1 MKKFFGLVLALSIIV
16 FGCKEE
22 STDPIEEGGG
32 LPIVTTFIPVVTDT
46 AVILSGEVDFTFAD
60 ILEGFDDNT
69 IRGFCWS
76 ESPIGGGTTT
86 DEFIFIDTAQGIG
99 SFSVN
104 IITQIQNNKD
114 YYVRAFAENSVGKVY
129 GDEISFRFDYAL
141 EPPEVTAFNAKVTNT
156 EVILSGEV
164 NFTDGDASTKRG
176 FCWSLSPNPTTDNFV
191 FKDTAQGIGS
201 FNVDI
206 ASQIE
211 TKKDYFVRAFAE
223 NSIGKVYSNEISFRF
238 DPPTELPQVVTAN
251 AITGP
256 LGVTLGGE
264 VTFTDGD
271 VSTKRGLCW
280 SLSPNPTTE
289 DFTYTDISEGLG
301 SFETTLNNQLQSN
314 KTYYVRAFA
323 ENSVGKAYGNQVL
336 MGSTHF
342 NPNSAF
348 INSRGC
354 IECDNYAVGD
364 TFTLLGTVPGLNK
377 DIIVADRSMILAA
390 LAAGKNLNEYCTSK
404 VTNMQEM
411 FVNQFTFN
419 QDISNWDVSNV
430 TNMQE
435 MFATSYSQDY
445 FNQDI
450 GNWDVSSVTNMDA
463 MFYNAKSFSQDIGNW
478 DVSSVTNMG
487 MMFYNANSFSQDLSQ
502 WCVLNISSYP
512 LLFAGNTAMVNSYLP
527 VWGTCP

>member
-1 MKKFFGLVLALSIIV
+1 MKKIFVLVILLSFIIV
-16 FGCKEE
+16 SCKKEN
-22 STDPIEEGGG
+22 TDPVEAGNG
-32 LPIVTTFIPVVTDT
+32 LPIVTTSNPIVTDT
-46 AVILSGEVDFTFAD
+46 TVILSGEVDFAFTD
-60 ILEGFDDNT
+60 ILDGLDNNT
-69 IRGFCWS
+69 NRGICWS
-76 ESPIGGGTTT
+76 ESPNPKNDNLIS
-86 DEFIFIDTAQGIG
+86 FVFNDTAQGIG
-99 SFSVN
+99 SFSVD
-104 IITQIQNNKD
+104 IITQIENNKD
-114 YYVRAFAENSVGKVY
+114 YYVRAFAENSIGKVY
-129 GDEISFRFDYAL
+129 GDEVKFRFDYAL
-141 EPPEVTAFNAKVTNT
+141 QPPKVIVSDAIVNNT

-164 NFTDGDASTKRG
+164 TFTDGDASTKRG
-176 FCWSLSPNPTTDNFV
+176 LCWSESPNPTTDDFV
-191 FKDTAQGIGS
+191 FNDTAQGIGT
-201 FNVDI
+201 FTVDI

-238 DPPTELPQVVTAN
+238 NPPTELPQVITAD

-289 DFTYTDISEGLG
+289 NSTYTDISEGLG
-301 SFETTLNNQLQSN
+301 SFETTLNDQLQSN

-323 ENSVGKAYGNQVL
+323 ENSVGKTYGNQVL
-336 MGSTHF
+336 MRSTHF

-348 INSRGC
+348 VNSRGC

-364 TFTLLGTVPGLNK
+364 TFTLLGIVPGLNK
-377 DIIVADRSMILAA
+377 DIIVADRSIILAA
-390 LAAGKNLNEYCTSK
+390 LAAGKNLNKYCTSK

-411 FVNQFTFN
+411 FANQFTFN
-419 QDISNWDVSNV
+419 QDIGNWDVSNV

-435 MFATSYSQDY
+435 MFATSIDRYD

-450 GNWDVSSVTNMDA
+450 GNWDVSSVTNMSA
-463 MFYNAKSFSQDIGNW
+463 MFYQALSFDQDIGNW
-478 DVSSVTNMG
+478 DVSNVNDMG
-487 MMFYNANSFSQDLSQ
+487 LMLGGAKSFSQDLSQ

-512 LLFAGNTAMVNSYLP
+512 NLFAWNTAMVNPYLP

>member
-1 MKKFFGLVLALSIIV
+1 M
-16 FGCKEE
+16 
-22 STDPIEEGGG
+22 
-32 LPIVTTFIPVVTDT
+32 
-46 AVILSGEVDFTFAD
+46 
-60 ILEGFDDNT
+60 
-69 IRGFCWS
+69 
-76 ESPIGGGTTT
+76 
-86 DEFIFIDTAQGIG
+86 
-99 SFSVN
+99 
-104 IITQIQNNKD
+104 
-114 YYVRAFAENSVGKVY
+114 
-129 GDEISFRFDYAL
+129 
-141 EPPEVTAFNAKVTNT
+141 
-156 EVILSGEV
+156 
-164 NFTDGDASTKRG
+164 
-176 FCWSLSPNPTTDNFV
+176 
-191 FKDTAQGIGS
+191 
-201 FNVDI
+201 
-206 ASQIE
+206 
-211 TKKDYFVRAFAE
+211 
-223 NSIGKVYSNEISFRF
+223 
-238 DPPTELPQVVTAN
+238 
-251 AITGP
+251 
-256 LGVTLGGE
+256 GVTLGGE

-301 SFETTLNNQLQSN
+301 SFETTLNDQLQSN
-314 KTYYVRAFA
+314 KTYYVRGFA

-364 TFTLLGTVPGLNK
+364 TFTLLGIVPGLNK

-404 VTNMQEM
+404 
-411 FVNQFTFN
+411 
-419 QDISNWDVSNV
+419 V

-478 DVSSVTNMG
+478 DVSSVTSMG

-512 LLFAGNTAMVNSYLP
+512 LLFAGNTAMVNAYLP

>member
-32 LPIVTTFIPVVTDT
+32 LPIVTTFIPAVTDT

-76 ESPIGGGTTT
+76 ESPIGGVGTTT

-99 SFSVN
+99 SFSVD

-129 GDEISFRFDYAL
+129 GDEVSFRFDYAL
-141 EPPEVTAFNAKVTNT
+141 EPPEVTASNAKVTNT
-156 EVILSGEV
+156 EVVLSGEV

-301 SFETTLNNQLQSN
+301 SFETTLNDQLQSN

-323 ENSVGKAYGNQVL
+323 ENSVGKTYGNQVL

-364 TFTLLGTVPGLNK
+364 TFTLLGIVPGLNK

-411 FVNQFTFN
+411 FASQFTFN
-419 QDISNWDVSNV
+419 QDIRNWDVSNV

-450 GNWDVSSVTNMDA
+450 GNWDVSSVTNMIA
-463 MFYNAKSFSQDIGNW
+463 MFYGAK
-478 DVSSVTNMG
+478 
-487 MMFYNANSFSQDLSQ
+487 SFSQDLSQ

-512 LLFAGNTAMVNSYLP
+512 ELFAWNTAMVNPYLP